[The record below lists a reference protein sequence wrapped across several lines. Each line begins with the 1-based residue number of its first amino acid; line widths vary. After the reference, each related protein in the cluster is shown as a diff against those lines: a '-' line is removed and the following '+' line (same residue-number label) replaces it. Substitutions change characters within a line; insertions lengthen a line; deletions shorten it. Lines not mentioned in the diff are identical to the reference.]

1 MSLTALL
8 DNAFSRYPDRIA
20 LDDGRRRFTY
30 RELDRRTRRLGHA
43 LLGLGLRPG
52 DVIAT
57 VQHNSIE
64 MVEFDLAAAR
74 FGLVRTMLNVRA
86 PAADHRYCLE
96 FSRAKALVFE
106 AMLAEHIDALRPQLP
121 DVQHWIAV
129 GGPAPGWAHAY
140 DDLLARASEAPSP
153 VAPSLDDVHS
163 LYFTSGTTGRPKG
176 VVLAHR
182 NWATITTAHLLDA
195 FPTASREDTALLAAP
210 LSHATGSL
218 VLPHLSRGAR
228 LYVIDHFDA
237 ERILTLLATEGIT
250 ASFMAPTM
258 IMLLMQHA
266 QRVDPAALRLKSL
279 FYGGAPFAADRLA
292 EALDL
297 FGPTLIQGYGQWEA
311 PVAFTHL
318 KPWEHVEALRHA
330 PHRLQSAGKP
340 GTFARV
346 AVLDDDGNELP
357 PGSTGEIATTGE
369 HLMIGYLDNPEA
381 TAELRAGP
389 WQRTGDLG
397 HIDEDGFVYI
407 TDRKKDMIIT
417 GGNNVYPRQVEEVLY
432 EHPDVRELA
441 VIGLPD
447 PLWGETVHAVVS
459 VKKGRVLDPAAFLAW
474 ARDRLPTDRRP
485 RSVDVVEDLP
495 KSHYGKILRRDLR
508 EHYRQRRLESS

>member
-8 DNAFSRYPDRIA
+8 DNAFSRYAGRIA

-43 LLGLGLRPG
+43 LLALGLRPG
-52 DVIAT
+52 DTIAT
-57 VQHNSIE
+57 VQHNSVE

-74 FGLVRTMLNVRA
+74 FGLVRTLLNVRA
-86 PAADHRYCLE
+86 PAADHTYCLE
-96 FSRAKALVFE
+96 FGRVKALVFE
-106 AMLAEHIDALRPQLP
+106 AALAPHIDALRPQLP
-121 DVQHWIAV
+121 GVEHWIAV

-140 DDLLARASEAPSP
+140 DDLLARASEAPP
-153 VAPSLDDVHS
+153 PAPPGLDDAHS

-182 NWATITTAHLLDA
+182 NWVSITTAHLLDA
-195 FPTASREDTALLAAP
+195 FPTASHEDTALLAAP

-218 VLPHLSRGAR
+218 VLPHLARGAR
-228 LYVIDHFDA
+228 LYVIDHFDT
-237 ERILTLLATEGIT
+237 ERILTLFATEGIT

-266 QRVDPAALRLKSL
+266 QRLDRAALRLKGL
-279 FYGGAPFAADRLA
+279 FYGGAPFPAERLA
-292 EALDL
+292 EALEL
-297 FGPTLIQGYGQWEA
+297 FGPCFVQGYGQWEA
-311 PVAFTHL
+311 PVAFIHL

-357 PGSTGEIATTGE
+357 PGSTGEIATAGE
-369 HLMIGYLDNPEA
+369 HLMVGYLDNPEA
-381 TAELRAGP
+381 TAELRVGP
-389 WQRTGDLG
+389 WQRTGDVG
-397 HIDEDGFVYI
+397 HIDGDGFVYI

-447 PLWGETVHAVVS
+447 PLWGETVHVVVS
-459 VKKGRVLDPAAFLAW
+459 AREGRTFDPAAFLAW

-485 RSVDVVEDLP
+485 RSVDVVEELP
-495 KSHYGKILRRDLR
+495 KSHYGKILRRELR
-508 EHYRQRRLESS
+508 DHYRRRRLEPV